1 MKLWAT
7 VKEAVAAAE
16 VEISQE
22 EGTEARLCA
31 AGLDA
36 IDRARVAGSRDGRD
50 VDRVRPAPAPGYW
63 P

>member
-7 VKEAVAAAE
+7 VKEAVAA
-16 VEISQE
+16 
-22 EGTEARLCA
+22 TEARLGA
-31 AGLDA
+31 PGLDA